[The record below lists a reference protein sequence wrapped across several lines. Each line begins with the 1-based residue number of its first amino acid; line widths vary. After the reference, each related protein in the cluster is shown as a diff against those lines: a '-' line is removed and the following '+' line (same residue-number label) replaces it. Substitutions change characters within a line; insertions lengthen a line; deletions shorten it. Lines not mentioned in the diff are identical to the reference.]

1 MTGSGALNC
10 YALYGAG
17 NGKLINLA
25 GGLVDIQSD
34 VSITSS
40 SFGVYGEAV
49 VNQGTVRKSGGTGT
63 STIDSIFNN
72 TGTVD
77 VQSGT
82 VNLAGGGSLGGGG
95 SVAAGAQLN
104 FTGGSFSGESF
115 SATGPGL
122 ASFAGG
128 SANLSGNVSL
138 VNLRVTGGTVTIN
151 GTIASLILA
160 GGTLAGTN
168 GILSGLMTWTSGTMG
183 SGSILTIATN
193 GVLVLA
199 GSAQKTLYGTITN
212 AGTIQITGSGALYCY
227 GGYEAGKLINL
238 AGGLVDIQSDVSITR
253 SGSYSSE
260 AIVNQ
265 GTILK
270 SGGTGTTTIA
280 PIFNN
285 TGTLDV
291 QTGTVSITGGGSN
304 SGLFNAQAGTT
315 LALAADYTLS
325 SGGQFSGAG
334 TNLWSSGT
342 ITLNG
347 SVTSSNAIL
356 AGATLAGTNGILS
369 GLMTWTSG
377 AMGSG
382 SSIFTIAT
390 NGVLVLAGSG
400 TKSLN
405 GTI

>member
-25 GGLVDIQSD
+25 GGLVDIRSD
-34 VSITSS
+34 VSITMSS
-40 SFGVYGEAV
+40 SSTSSEAI

-63 STIDSIFNN
+63 TTIAPPFSN
-72 TGTVD
+72 TGTLD

-151 GTIASLILA
+151 GTISSLILA

-212 AGTIQITGSGALYCY
+212 AGIIQMTGSGALYCY
-227 GGYEAGKLINL
+227 GGSGAGKLINL

-260 AIVNQ
+260 TIVNQ
-265 GTILK
+265 GTVRK
-270 SGGTGTTTIA
+270 SGGTGTR
-280 PIFNN
+280 
-285 TGTLDV
+285 
-291 QTGTVSITGGGSN
+291 
-304 SGLFNAQAGTT
+304 
-315 LALAADYTLS
+315 
-325 SGGQFSGAG
+325 
-334 TNLWSSGT
+334 
-342 ITLNG
+342 
-347 SVTSSNAIL
+347 
-356 AGATLAGTNGILS
+356 
-369 GLMTWTSG
+369 
-377 AMGSG
+377 
-382 SSIFTIAT
+382 
-390 NGVLVLAGSG
+390 
-400 TKSLN
+400 
-405 GTI
+405 